1 MAGVPTKVRIGDL
14 LVEAGEISNSH
25 LEEALSQQKTVG
37 KKLGR
42 ILIEMGAI
50 TEKRLLQVL
59 SQQLNLP
66 FVSLRQFP
74 FNLELVNK
82 LEESQARR
90 HKAIVLADKSG
101 VLQVGMADPLD
112 LFAYD
117 ELCRSLRQSID
128 VAIVRESELL
138 DTLDTVY
145 RRTQEIE
152 TYAVELE
159 SEVTDG
165 LFDLQGLQAT
175 LTGDEAPVVRLL
187 QSIFE
192 DAVQVRASDIHI
204 EPDESVLRIRQRVDG
219 ILQEQVMKERRI
231 SAPLVLRLKLMAG
244 LNISERRLP
253 QDGRFSLIVRDRK
266 LDVRMSTMPVEHGE
280 SCVLRILDQSAGLT
294 ALEDIG
300 MNPKMLARFR
310 KMVQLPYGLILVTG
324 PTGSGKTTTLYGAL
338 NELNQPGQKIITVE
352 DPVEYKI
359 SRINQV
365 QVNPT
370 IGLNFASILRAGLRQ
385 DPDIILVGEIRDV
398 ETAEISLR
406 ASMTGHL
413 VLSTLHTN
421 DSISSATRLIDMGVE
436 PFLAASSIRAIVAQ
450 RLVRKLCSECALP
463 EKLSQQETEWM
474 SRYVDNHV
482 IANGTPRRAV
492 GCHHCNHTGFRGRIG
507 IFEMLQMDEE
517 ITAALR
523 KGNTAEFVDLA
534 RLQED
539 YKPLLVSALEHVVNG
554 VTTVSEAIRV
564 AQQFDTDVPELANI
578 SKEGALEQRKV
589 ETSSEDASLS
599 LEAIQ

>member
-1 MAGVPTKVRIGDL
+1 MAGAPGKIRIGDL
-14 LVEAGEISNSH
+14 LVDAGEISPDQ
-25 LEEALSQQKTVG
+25 LDQALGQQKTAG
-37 KKLGR
+37 KKVGR

-50 TEKRLLQVL
+50 TEERLLKVL
-59 SQQLNLP
+59 SKQLDLP
-66 FVSLRQFP
+66 FISLRQFP
-74 FNLELVNK
+74 FNIELVNR
-82 LEESQARR
+82 LEENYARR
-90 HKAIVLADKSG
+90 HKAIVLAEKGG

-112 LFAYD
+112 IFAYD
-117 ELCRSLRQSID
+117 ELCRTLKQTID

-152 TYAVELE
+152 TFAVELE

-165 LFDLQGLQAT
+165 LFDLQGLQSG

-244 LNISERRLP
+244 LNISEKRLP
-253 QDGRFSLIVRDRK
+253 QDGRFSLIVRERK

-294 ALEDIG
+294 ALDDTG
-300 MNPKMLARFR
+300 MNAGMLAAFR
-310 KMVQLPYGLILVTG
+310 QMIRLPYGLILVTG

-338 NELNQPGQKIITVE
+338 NELNQPGQKIITAE
-352 DPVEYKI
+352 DPVEYKLA
-359 SRINQV
+359 RINQV

-370 IGLNFASILRAGLRQ
+370 IGLDFSSVLRASLRQ

-436 PFLAASSIRAIVAQ
+436 PFLAASIIRAILAQ
-450 RLVRKLCSECALP
+450 RLVRKLCEECAQAQTLTKD
-463 EKLSQQETEWM
+463 EHAWM
-474 SRYVDNHV
+474 TRHIDEHLVL
-482 IANGTPRRAV
+482 NGTPKRAV
-492 GCHHCNHTGFRGRIG
+492 GCHRCNQTGFRGRIG
-507 IFEMLQMDEE
+507 IFEMLRMDDD
-517 ITAALR
+517 IADALR
-523 KGNTAEFVDLA
+523 RADNALFIERAKEQKGF
-534 RLQED
+534 
-539 YKPLLVSALEHVVNG
+539 KPLLVSALEHVING
-554 VTTVSEAIRV
+554 VTTIQEAIRV
-564 AQQFDTDVPELANI
+564 AQQFETDVPDLATSMKSDLGDN
-578 SKEGALEQRKV
+578 SALKS
-589 ETSSEDASLS
+589 TEDNPSLS
-599 LEAIQ
+599 LEVMN